1 MTEQKSFL
9 RNVFDAV
16 VESRTRQVEREIAQY
31 RRVFGTKNDDAS
43 DL

>member
-16 VESRTRQVEREIAQY
+16 VESRTRQVEREMAQY
-31 RRVFGTKNDDAS
+31 NRVFGVKDDVS
-43 DL
+43 KL